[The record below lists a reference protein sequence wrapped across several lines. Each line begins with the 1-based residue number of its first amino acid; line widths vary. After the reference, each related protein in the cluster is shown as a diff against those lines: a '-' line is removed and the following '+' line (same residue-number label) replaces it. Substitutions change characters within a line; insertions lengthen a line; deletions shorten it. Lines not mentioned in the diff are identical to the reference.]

1 MTQCHK
7 CHNCPFT
14 SLAVLFMTH
23 CQHCHNCPFASL
35 AISFMT
41 QCIPMQ
47 QPPFGARSGWEELAG
62 VQQPL
67 GWTLQI
73 PSWGV
78 QQSSSSCQLD
88 LAGIS
93 AREADVV
100 PHSLHNSVNKLML
113 LVLPMTI
120 MPMLPSCHTSRC
132 QMEGNARHASIRTI
146 NGTLLKCS
154 ESLRFTSCVGGANP
168 GAKRRANQEGTTA
181 DIASRSGRRG
191 GGIARLRGRI

>member
-1 MTQCHK
+1 MC
-7 CHNCPFT
+7 C
-14 SLAVLFMTH
+14 S
-23 CQHCHNCPFASL
+23 
-35 AISFMT
+35 
-41 QCIPMQ
+41 CIPMQ

-62 VQQPL
+62 VQPPL
-67 GWTLQI
+67 GWALQI

-100 PHSLHNSVNKLML
+100 PVSVHNSANKLMF
-113 LVLPMTI
+113 LVLPMTM
-120 MPMLPSCHTSRC
+120 MPMIPSCRAIRC

-146 NGTLLKCS
+146 NGTLLTCS
-154 ESLRFTSCVGGANP
+154 ESLRFASCVGGANP
-168 GAKRRANQEGTTA
+168 GAKRRAHQEGTTA